1 MSWAG
6 RVMGL
11 CASSP
16 TALGYVLK
24 WITRPEIMRKPW
36 LGKGLNPAILRNHIS
51 HEQTAWPLF
60 HRRLLRGGSELEQG
74 WVSTCA
80 EATLRL
86 GSLGVDR
93 QARLTGPGPF
103 RGRPL
108 KLRSCSLSFKL
119 CQRVVS
125 LVPDEGIRGTALLR
139 TQMIGDTPI

>member
-1 MSWAG
+1 
-6 RVMGL
+6 MGL

-24 WITRPEIMRKPW
+24 WITRPGIMRKPW

-51 HEQTAWPLF
+51 HEQTAWPLL

-80 EATLRL
+80 EATLRQ

-93 QARLTGPGPF
+93 QARLTGLGPL
-103 RGRPL
+103 RARPL
-108 KLRSCSLSFKL
+108 KLGSRSLSLSLKL

-125 LVPDEGIRGTALLR
+125 LVPHEGIRGTALLR
-139 TQMIGDTPI
+139 TQMIGHSPI